1 MKKNLFTV
9 TMAAMLVAGGMFTG
23 CDTTSADKVNKAEEN
38 VKDAEKNLKEAKA
51 GKVAAVEK
59 EATDAEWKVFKE
71 DSDAK
76 IAMNEARIA
85 EMKDKMK
92 SSGKTMGKI
101 YAGRIENIEKK
112 NVELKERLD
121 NFDKEQTNWDS
132 FKREFNHD
140 MGEIGSAF
148 KELGTDSSK

>member
-1 MKKNLFTV
+1 MKKNLFSLA
-9 TMAAMLVAGGMFTG
+9 MATIFIASGMLTG

-38 VKDAEKNLKEAKA
+38 VKDAEENLKEAKE
-51 GKVAAVEK
+51 GKAAAVKK

-76 IAMNEARIA
+76 ISKNNERIA

-92 SSGKTMGKI
+92 TSGKTMGKI

-112 NVELKERLD
+112 NVELKTRLD
-121 NFDKEQTNWDS
+121 NFDKEQTDWDS
-132 FKREFNHD
+132 FKREFDHD
-140 MGEIGSAF
+140 MGEIGNAF